1 MLLSVYAKWKEV
13 NTMVAVFVK
22 GLLIA
27 VSAIAKL
34 AARNTVNSTCNLI
47 VYEPEMPKAAE
58 RLVK

>member
-1 MLLSVYAKWKEV
+1 
-13 NTMVAVFVK
+13 MVAVFVK